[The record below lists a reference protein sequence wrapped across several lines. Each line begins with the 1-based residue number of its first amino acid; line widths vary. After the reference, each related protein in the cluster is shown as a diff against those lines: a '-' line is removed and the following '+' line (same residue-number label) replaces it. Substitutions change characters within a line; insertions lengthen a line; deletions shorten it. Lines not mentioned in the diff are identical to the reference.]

1 MAGYSC
7 PFCQHSV
14 AISQSTCTVH
24 QVNSTAAYIDRNR
37 PESIMVVF
45 YTCPNCERF
54 SIKVIGESKELKDL
68 HVNVYPRSEARIYP
82 DYVPEHIRSD
92 YEEACA
98 IVDLSPKASATLSR
112 RCIQG
117 MIRDFWGITRSRLI
131 DEINALDE
139 VIPATQKQALHALR
153 KVGNIGAH
161 PNISASEII
170 DIEPADAKK
179 LIALIEFFLN
189 GWYVERHAQ
198 EQLLNDVI
206 ALADN

>member
-1 MAGYSC
+1 MATFRC
-7 PFCQHSV
+7 PFCQHDV
-14 AISQSTCTVH
+14 ALSYQTYSGYRINDNGVSES
-24 QVNSTAAYIDRNR
+24 SR
-37 PESIMVVF
+37 PETVKIHF

-54 SIKVIGESKELKDL
+54 TIKLDGLSRELKDL
-68 HVNVYPRSEARIYP
+68 HIDVFPRSSARQYP

-161 PNISASEII
+161 PNISVSEII

-198 EQLLNDVI
+198 EQLLSDVI
-206 ALADN
+206 ALADD